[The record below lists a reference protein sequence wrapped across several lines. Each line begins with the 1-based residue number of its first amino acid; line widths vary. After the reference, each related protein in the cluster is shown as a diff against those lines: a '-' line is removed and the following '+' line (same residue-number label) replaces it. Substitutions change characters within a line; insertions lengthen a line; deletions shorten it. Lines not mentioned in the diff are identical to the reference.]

1 MDMNTLSSLLKLTS
15 KDNPSLDKQI
25 KLINTMLKIKD
36 KGLSS
41 EDAICILSEINPK
54 LSPLVSL
61 FKGLKENPKEGKEKS
76 SDFVQYNH
84 F

>member
-1 MDMNTLSSLLKLTS
+1 MDMDTLSNLLKLTS
-15 KDNPSLDKQI
+15 KDSPSLNKQI
-25 KLINTMLKIKD
+25 KLINTMLRIKD

-61 FKGLKENPKEGKEKS
+61 FNGFNEKSKESKEKS